1 MTTDE
6 DAPLRGFVAAAAA
19 HDVNANGRF
28 ALHAVVHALEPMIEP
43 ALLERIEVD
52 GRIRREL
59 RLSGV
64 AYARTA
70 VSPGTDDEPLRALL
84 VLAQSGEVQVRHL
97 QGPGVVP
104 TRHVVDGDVLVVGEG
119 TADLDPHLLPHR
131 ILAAMAHGLDQPLL
145 VVGGE
150 LQRRG
155 A

>member
-52 GRIRREL
+52 GRIRGEL

-97 QGPGVVP
+97 
-104 TRHVVDGDVLVVGEG
+104 TRPRSRTNPSRG
-119 TADLDPHLLPHR
+119 
-131 ILAAMAHGLDQPLL
+131 
-145 VVGGE
+145 
-150 LQRRG
+150 RRG
-155 A
+155 CPCSRRGDRRPRSPLNQRSSN